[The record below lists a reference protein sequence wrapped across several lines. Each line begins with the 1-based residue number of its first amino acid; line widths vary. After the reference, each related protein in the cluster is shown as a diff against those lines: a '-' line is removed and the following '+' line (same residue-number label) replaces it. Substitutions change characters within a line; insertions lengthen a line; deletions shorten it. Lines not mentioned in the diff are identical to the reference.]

1 MEVALAVDRV
11 AVAATTR
18 EVAVVDTGVTRGVAV
33 VVAMATSSRVV
44 ATGSK
49 VNSSRAGV
57 NRPDSNSGVSKV
69 NNSGDNNNN
78 GHNNNMVR

>member
-57 NRPDSNSGVSKV
+57 NRQDNNSGVSKV
-69 NNSGDNNNN
+69 NNSGDNNN